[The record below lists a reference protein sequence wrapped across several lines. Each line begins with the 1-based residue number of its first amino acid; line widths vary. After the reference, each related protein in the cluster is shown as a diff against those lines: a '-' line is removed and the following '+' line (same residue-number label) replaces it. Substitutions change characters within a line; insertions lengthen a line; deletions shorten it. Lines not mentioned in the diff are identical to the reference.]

1 MWEIE
6 VRHEGLHKYRHIR
19 GTDKNVVEQKG
30 CAQELEWAEVWER
43 QQEAERKQRER
54 DELWNKQ
61 MDKKQQADRI
71 RIDNSQQALTRTAE
85 AQALLDS
92 LRKTL
97 LHTLEVNDGVDWN
110 KLKDNRPFT
119 KPAPKK
125 PSIKVL
131 EEYLPKPEIYGIPPA
146 PSPDSYAPP
155 KKREMPSLLAIPP
168 APNRESCKA
177 KLGIFGRI
185 FPSVKAARHEAA
197 MQAFDAAHW
206 KWLCTKQGIEKW
218 NDAALRRYE
227 QEKGRREEENNR
239 LKAEYAREL
248 SKYEQERSDYRDE
261 QERVNAAIEKKK
273 TDYITGEPAAIIDY
287 CEIVLSNSD
296 YNLGIFPKDFDIDYD
311 RATKMLLVDYSLPSL
326 DSIPTLK
333 EVRYIATKN
342 EFKELH
348 LSEREVNAL
357 YDDLIYQVTL
367 RSIHELFEADVAG
380 AIDAIVFNGV
390 VTSVNRATGHPVTSC
405 ILSIQAKKE
414 EFLKIDL
421 AQVDPKACF
430 KALKGVG
437 SSKLHSMT
445 AVPPIMTIN
454 REDTRFIDARAVA
467 GSVDDSTNLAAVDW
481 EDFEHLIREVFEWEF
496 AKSGGE
502 VRVTQASRDR
512 GVDAIAFDPDPIRG
526 GKVVIQAKRYT
537 NTVGV
542 SAVRDLYG
550 TVINEGAT
558 KGILIT
564 TSDYGPDA
572 YDFAK
577 DKPLVLL
584 NGGHLLGL
592 LEKHGRRARID
603 LNEAKKLL
611 LD

>member
-1 MWEIE
+1 MRYGSYRPMWEVE

-19 GTDKNVVEQKG
+19 GSDKHVVEQKAR
-30 CAQELEWAEVWER
+30 AQELEWAELWER
-43 QQEAERKQRER
+43 YQEAERKQRER
-54 DELWNKQ
+54 DELWNRQ
-61 MDKKQQADRI
+61 MDKKQQVERI
-71 RIDNSQQALTRTAE
+71 RINSSQQAHARTAE
-85 AQALLDS
+85 AQALFDS

-97 LHTLEVNDGVDWN
+97 LHTLRVNDVVDWE
-110 KLKDNRPFT
+110 KLKDRRPFT
-119 KPAPKK
+119 EPAPTKTYVK
-125 PSIKVL
+125 GGPPMEPVRDKV
-131 EEYLPKPEIYGIPPA
+131 PA
-146 PSPDSYAPP
+146 PPY
-155 KKREMPSLLAIPP
+155 RENYNPNLGLL
-168 APNRESCKA
+168 
-177 KLGIFGRI
+177 GRI
-185 FPSVKAARHEAA
+185 IPAVKARRQTEAEL
-197 MQAFDAAHW
+197 AFGSDYQS
-206 KWLCTKQGIEKW
+206 WLSNKNAIEER
-218 NDAALRRYE
+218 NVSTLRQYETALKKYE
-227 QEKGRREEENNR
+227 VDQKR
-239 LKAEYAREL
+239 LVAEYATTVSL
-248 SKYEQERSDYRDE
+248 YEQERIEYESGQMLANETIEQKKADYL
-261 QERVNAAIEKKK
+261 A
-273 TDYITGEPAAIIDY
+273 GEGGAIIDY
-287 CEIVLSNSD
+287 CEMVLSNSD

-311 RATKMLLVDYSLPSL
+311 SATKMLLVDYSLPSL
-326 DSIPTLK
+326 DNIPTLK

-342 EFKELH
+342 EFKEMH

-380 AIDAIVFNGV
+380 AVDAIVLNGV
-390 VTSVNRATGHPVTSC
+390 VTSVNKATGHPVTSC

-564 TSDYGPDA
+564 TSDYGPDS
-572 YDFAK
+572 YDFAR

-603 LNEAKKLL
+603 LNEAKKQL